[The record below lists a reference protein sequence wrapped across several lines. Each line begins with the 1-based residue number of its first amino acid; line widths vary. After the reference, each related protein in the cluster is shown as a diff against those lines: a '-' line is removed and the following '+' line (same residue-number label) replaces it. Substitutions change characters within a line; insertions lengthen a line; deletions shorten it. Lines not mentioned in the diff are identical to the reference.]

1 MDQFMSAKI
10 IDGKAIAENLLQD
23 LKKEIDV
30 RSKKGIRNP
39 SLAVVLIGSNP
50 ASSIYVKNKRLACE
64 KIGVKSIAYDL
75 PNETSEKELLTLI
88 ETLNNDTSI
97 DGILVQSPLP
107 SHINN
112 DVIFE
117 NISPLKDV
125 DGFHPKNIGLLAIKR
140 PQLRSCTPYGVMKL
154 IKATQLAI
162 QGLDAIVVGSSN
174 HVGRPMALELLL
186 GGCTVTICNRYTQKL
201 QQKIELA
208 DIVVAAAGIPDMIK
222 GSWIK
227 PGAIAIDIGINRLES
242 GKIIGDIEFDIAK
255 TRAGFITPVPG
266 GVGPMTVATLMEN
279 TLLAQKPVSYTHL
292 TLPTILL
299 V

>member
-1 MDQFMSAKI
+1 MSAKI
-10 IDGKAIAENLLQD
+10 IDGKAVAENLLQD
-23 LKKEIDV
+23 LKKEIGV
-30 RSKKGIRNP
+30 RSKEGIRNP
-39 SLAVVLIGSNP
+39 SLAVILVGSDP

-75 PNETSEKELLTLI
+75 PNETSEKELITLI
-88 ETLNNDTSI
+88 ETLNNDTNI

-107 SHINN
+107 VHINN

-117 NISPLKDV
+117 TISPHKDV
-125 DGFHPKNIGLLAIKR
+125 DGFHPKNIGLLAIR
-140 PQLRSCTPYGVMKL
+140 QPQLRSCTPFGVMKL
-154 IKATQLAI
+154 IEATELSTR
-162 QGLDAIVVGSSN
+162 GLDAIVVGASN

-186 GGCTVTICNRYTQKL
+186 AGCTVTLCHRYTQHL

-208 DIVVAAAGIPDMIK
+208 DIVVAAVGRPGMIK

-227 PGAIAIDIGINRLES
+227 PGAIVIDIGINRLES
-242 GKIIGDIEFDIAK
+242 GKIVGDIEFDIAK

-279 TLLAQKPVSYTHL
+279 TLLAQKLSTQ
-292 TLPTILL
+292 
-299 V
+299 

>member
-186 GGCTVTICNRYTQKL
+186 GGCTVTMCNRYTQKL

-227 PGAIAIDIGINRLES
+227 PGAIAIDIGINRVES

-279 TLLAQKPVSYTHL
+279 TLLAQKLSTQ
-292 TLPTILL
+292 
-299 V
+299 

>member
-39 SLAVVLIGSNP
+39 SLAVILIGSNP

-125 DGFHPKNIGLLAIKR
+125 DGFHPKNIGLLAIKQ

-279 TLLAQKPVSYTHL
+279 TLLAQKLSTQ
-292 TLPTILL
+292 
-299 V
+299 

>member
-1 MDQFMSAKI
+1 MDQSMSAKI

-227 PGAIAIDIGINRLES
+227 PGAIAIDIGINRVES

-279 TLLAQKPVSYTHL
+279 TLLAQKLSTQ
-292 TLPTILL
+292 
-299 V
+299 

>member
-1 MDQFMSAKI
+1 MSANI
-10 IDGKAIAENLLQD
+10 IDGKAVAENLLQD

-39 SLAVVLIGSNP
+39 SLAVILIGSNP
-50 ASSIYVKNKRLACE
+50 ASSIYVRNKRLACE

-88 ETLNNDTSI
+88 QSLNNDNSI

-125 DGFHPKNIGLLAIKR
+125 DGFHPKNIGLLAIKQ

-186 GGCTVTICNRYTQKL
+186 AGSTVTICNRYTQKL

-279 TLLAQKPVSYTHL
+279 TLLAQKLSTQ
-292 TLPTILL
+292 
-299 V
+299 

>member
-1 MDQFMSAKI
+1 MSAKI
-10 IDGKAIAENLLQD
+10 LDGKAVAENLLQD

-39 SLAVVLIGSNP
+39 SLAVILIGSNP
-50 ASSIYVKNKRLACE
+50 ASSIYVRNKRLACE

-125 DGFHPKNIGLLAIKR
+125 DGFHPKNIGLLAIKQ

-208 DIVVAAAGIPDMIK
+208 DIVVAAAGIPDMIQ

-279 TLLAQKPVSYTHL
+279 TLLAQKLSSQ
-292 TLPTILL
+292 
-299 V
+299 

>member
-1 MDQFMSAKI
+1 MIFLLMDQSMSAKI

-88 ETLNNDTSI
+88 ETLNNDNSI

-125 DGFHPKNIGLLAIKR
+125 DGFHPKNIGLLAIKQ

-154 IKATQLAI
+154 IKATQLVI

-279 TLLAQKPVSYTHL
+279 TLLAQKLSTQ
-292 TLPTILL
+292 
-299 V
+299 

>member
-1 MDQFMSAKI
+1 MDQSMSAKI

-112 DVIFE
+112 DVVFE

-125 DGFHPKNIGLLAIKR
+125 DGFHPKNIGLLAIKQ

-279 TLLAQKPVSYTHL
+279 TLLAQKLSTQ
-292 TLPTILL
+292 
-299 V
+299 

>member
-75 PNETSEKELLTLI
+75 PNETSEKELLILI

-125 DGFHPKNIGLLAIKR
+125 DGFHPKNIGLLAIKQ

-279 TLLAQKPVSYTHL
+279 TLLAQKLSTQ
-292 TLPTILL
+292 
-299 V
+299 

>member
-75 PNETSEKELLTLI
+75 SNETSEKELLTLI

-227 PGAIAIDIGINRLES
+227 PGAIAIDIGINRVES

-279 TLLAQKPVSYTHL
+279 TLLAQKLSTQ
-292 TLPTILL
+292 
-299 V
+299 

>member
-1 MDQFMSAKI
+1 MSAKI

-30 RSKKGIRNP
+30 RLKKGIRNP

-125 DGFHPKNIGLLAIKR
+125 DGFHPKNIGLLAIKQ

-227 PGAIAIDIGINRLES
+227 PGAIVIDIGINRLES
-242 GKIIGDIEFDIAK
+242 GKIVGDVEFDIAK

-279 TLLAQKPVSYTHL
+279 TLLAQKLSTQ
-292 TLPTILL
+292 
-299 V
+299 

>member
-1 MDQFMSAKI
+1 MSANI
-10 IDGKAIAENLLQD
+10 IDGKAVAENLLQD

-39 SLAVVLIGSNP
+39 SLAVILIGSNP
-50 ASSIYVKNKRLACE
+50 ASSIYVRNKRLACE

-88 ETLNNDTSI
+88 QSLNNDNSI

-125 DGFHPKNIGLLAIKR
+125 DGFHPKNIGLLAIKQ

-227 PGAIAIDIGINRLES
+227 PGAIAIDIGINRLDS

-279 TLLAQKPVSYTHL
+279 TLLAQKLSSQ
-292 TLPTILL
+292 
-299 V
+299 

>member
-112 DVIFE
+112 DIIFE

-125 DGFHPKNIGLLAIKR
+125 DGFHPKNIGLLAIKQ

-279 TLLAQKPVSYTHL
+279 TLLAQKLSAQ
-292 TLPTILL
+292 
-299 V
+299 

>member
-1 MDQFMSAKI
+1 MSANI
-10 IDGKAIAENLLQD
+10 IDGKAVAENLLQD

-39 SLAVVLIGSNP
+39 SLAVILIGSNP
-50 ASSIYVKNKRLACE
+50 ASSIYVRNKRLACE

-88 ETLNNDTSI
+88 QSLNNDNSI

-186 GGCTVTICNRYTQKL
+186 AGSTVTICNRYTQKL

-227 PGAIAIDIGINRLES
+227 PGAIAIDIGINRVES

-279 TLLAQKPVSYTHL
+279 TLLAQKLSSQ
-292 TLPTILL
+292 
-299 V
+299 

>member
-1 MDQFMSAKI
+1 MTAKI
-10 IDGKAIAENLLQD
+10 IDGKSVAENLLQD
-23 LKKEIDV
+23 LKKEIGV
-30 RSKKGIRNP
+30 RSKEGIRNP
-39 SLAVVLIGSNP
+39 SLAVILVGSDP

-75 PNETSEKELLTLI
+75 SNETSEKELITLI
-88 ETLNNDTSI
+88 EMLNNDVTI

-117 NISPLKDV
+117 TISPHKDV
-125 DGFHPKNIGLLAIKR
+125 DGFHPKNIGLLAIR
-140 PQLRSCTPYGVMKL
+140 QPQLRSCTPYGVMKL
-154 IKATQLAI
+154 IEATRLST
-162 QGLDAIVVGSSN
+162 QGLDAIVVGASN
-174 HVGRPMALELLL
+174 HVGRPMGLELLL
-186 GGCTVTICNRYTQKL
+186 AGCTVTICHRYTQHL

-208 DIVVAAAGIPDMIK
+208 DIVVAAVGIPGMIK

-227 PGAIAIDIGINRLES
+227 PGAIVIDIGINRLES
-242 GKIIGDIEFDIAK
+242 GKIVGDIEFDIAK

-279 TLLAQKPVSYTHL
+279 TLLAQKLSTQ
-292 TLPTILL
+292 
-299 V
+299 

>member
-1 MDQFMSAKI
+1 MIFLLMDQSMSAKI

-88 ETLNNDTSI
+88 ETLNNDNSI

-125 DGFHPKNIGLLAIKR
+125 DGFHPKNIGLLAIKQ

-279 TLLAQKPVSYTHL
+279 TLLAQKLSTQ
-292 TLPTILL
+292 
-299 V
+299 

>member
-1 MDQFMSAKI
+1 MSAKI

-30 RSKKGIRNP
+30 RLKKGIRNP

-125 DGFHPKNIGLLAIKR
+125 DGFHPKNIGLLAIKQ

-279 TLLAQKPVSYTHL
+279 TLLAQKLSTQ
-292 TLPTILL
+292 
-299 V
+299 

>member
-50 ASSIYVKNKRLACE
+50 ASAIYVKNKRLACE

-125 DGFHPKNIGLLAIKR
+125 DGFHPKNIGLLAIKQ

-279 TLLAQKPVSYTHL
+279 TLLAQKLSAQ
-292 TLPTILL
+292 
-299 V
+299 

>member
-279 TLLAQKPVSYTHL
+279 TLLAQKLSTQ
-292 TLPTILL
+292 
-299 V
+299 

>member
-1 MDQFMSAKI
+1 MSAKI
-10 IDGKAIAENLLQD
+10 IDGKAVAENLLQD

-227 PGAIAIDIGINRLES
+227 PGAIAIDIGINRVES

-279 TLLAQKPVSYTHL
+279 TLLAQKLSTQ
-292 TLPTILL
+292 
-299 V
+299 

>member
-1 MDQFMSAKI
+1 MSAKI
-10 IDGKAIAENLLQD
+10 IDGKAVAENLLQD
-23 LKKEIDV
+23 LKKEIGV
-30 RSKKGIRNP
+30 RSKEGIRNP
-39 SLAVVLIGSNP
+39 SLAVILVGSDP

-75 PNETSEKELLTLI
+75 PNETSEKELITLI
-88 ETLNNDTSI
+88 ETLNNDANI

-107 SHINN
+107 AHINN

-117 NISPLKDV
+117 TISPHKDV
-125 DGFHPKNIGLLAIKR
+125 DGFHPKNIGLLAIR
-140 PQLRSCTPYGVMKL
+140 QPQLRSCTPFGVMKL
-154 IKATQLAI
+154 IEATELSTR
-162 QGLDAIVVGSSN
+162 GLDAIVVGASN

-186 GGCTVTICNRYTQKL
+186 AGCTVTLCHRYTQHL

-208 DIVVAAAGIPDMIK
+208 DIVVAAVGRPGMIK

-227 PGAIAIDIGINRLES
+227 PGAIVIDIGINRLES
-242 GKIIGDIEFDIAK
+242 GKIVGDVEFDIAK

-279 TLLAQKPVSYTHL
+279 TLLAQKLSSQ
-292 TLPTILL
+292 
-299 V
+299 

>member
-1 MDQFMSAKI
+1 MSAKI
-10 IDGKAIAENLLQD
+10 LDGKAVAENLLQD

-30 RSKKGIRNP
+30 RSKKGIRSP

-88 ETLNNDTSI
+88 ETLNNDASI

-107 SHINN
+107 AHINN
-112 DVIFE
+112 EVIFE
-117 NISPLKDV
+117 NISPHKDV
-125 DGFHPKNIGLLAIKR
+125 DGFHPKNIGLLAIKQ

-154 IKATQLAI
+154 IEATHLPI

-186 GGCTVTICNRYTQKL
+186 AGSTVTICNRYTQKL

-208 DIVVAAAGIPDMIK
+208 DIVVAAAGIPGMIK

-227 PGAIAIDIGINRLES
+227 PGAIVIDIGINRLES

-279 TLLAQKPVSYTHL
+279 TLLAQKLFTQ
-292 TLPTILL
+292 
-299 V
+299 

>member
-1 MDQFMSAKI
+1 MSAKI

-227 PGAIAIDIGINRLES
+227 PGAIAIDIGINRVES

-279 TLLAQKPVSYTHL
+279 TLLAQKLSTQ
-292 TLPTILL
+292 
-299 V
+299 

>member
-1 MDQFMSAKI
+1 MSAKI

-125 DGFHPKNIGLLAIKR
+125 DGFHPKNIGLLAIKQ

-227 PGAIAIDIGINRLES
+227 PGAIAIDIGINRVES

-279 TLLAQKPVSYTHL
+279 TLLAQKLSTQ
-292 TLPTILL
+292 
-299 V
+299 

>member
-125 DGFHPKNIGLLAIKR
+125 DGFHPKNIGLLAIKQ

-227 PGAIAIDIGINRLES
+227 PGAIAIDIGINRVES

-279 TLLAQKPVSYTHL
+279 TLLAQKLSTQ
-292 TLPTILL
+292 
-299 V
+299 

>member
-125 DGFHPKNIGLLAIKR
+125 DGFHPKNIGLLAIKQ

-279 TLLAQKPVSYTHL
+279 TLLAQKLSTQ
-292 TLPTILL
+292 
-299 V
+299 

>member
-125 DGFHPKNIGLLAIKR
+125 DGFHPKNIGLLAIKQ

-186 GGCTVTICNRYTQKL
+186 AGCTVTMCNRYTQKL

-279 TLLAQKPVSYTHL
+279 TLLAQKLSAQ
-292 TLPTILL
+292 
-299 V
+299 

>member
-88 ETLNNDTSI
+88 QSLNNDNSI

-112 DVIFE
+112 DIIFE

-125 DGFHPKNIGLLAIKR
+125 DGFHPKNIGLLAIKQ

-279 TLLAQKPVSYTHL
+279 TLLAQKLSPQ
-292 TLPTILL
+292 
-299 V
+299 

>member
-1 MDQFMSAKI
+1 MSAKI
-10 IDGKAIAENLLQD
+10 LDGKAVAENLLQD

-125 DGFHPKNIGLLAIKR
+125 DGFHPKNIGLLAIKQ

-279 TLLAQKPVSYTHL
+279 TLLAQKLSTQ
-292 TLPTILL
+292 
-299 V
+299 

>member
-1 MDQFMSAKI
+1 MSANI
-10 IDGKAIAENLLQD
+10 IDGKAVAENLLQD

-125 DGFHPKNIGLLAIKR
+125 DGFHPKNIGLLAIKQ

-279 TLLAQKPVSYTHL
+279 TLLAQKLSTQ
-292 TLPTILL
+292 
-299 V
+299 

>member
-1 MDQFMSAKI
+1 MSAKI
-10 IDGKAIAENLLQD
+10 IDGKAVAENLLQD
-23 LKKEIDV
+23 LKKEIGV
-30 RSKKGIRNP
+30 RSKEGIRNP
-39 SLAVVLIGSNP
+39 SLAVILVGSDP

-75 PNETSEKELLTLI
+75 SNETSEKELITLI
-88 ETLNNDTSI
+88 EMLNNDVTI

-117 NISPLKDV
+117 TISPHKDV
-125 DGFHPKNIGLLAIKR
+125 DGFHPKNIGLLAIR
-140 PQLRSCTPYGVMKL
+140 QPQLRSCTPYGVMKL
-154 IKATQLAI
+154 IEATRLST
-162 QGLDAIVVGSSN
+162 QGLDAIVVGASN
-174 HVGRPMALELLL
+174 HVGRPMGLELLL
-186 GGCTVTICNRYTQKL
+186 AGCTVTICHRYTQHL

-208 DIVVAAAGIPDMIK
+208 DIVVAAVGIPGMIK

-227 PGAIAIDIGINRLES
+227 PGAIIIDIGINRLES
-242 GKIIGDIEFDIAK
+242 GKIVGDVEFDIAK

-279 TLLAQKPVSYTHL
+279 TLLAQKLSSQ
-292 TLPTILL
+292 
-299 V
+299 